1 MKKYEELKQYVCLG
15 EGSNGV
21 KSNSFFQI
29 TEEEIVST
37 EKRLGFKLPNQL
49 VEFWLE
55 IGYGFFHLSKN
66 GIVQNS
72 YANTLLWPDQIANI
86 LLSDPDSPDCPVIPE
101 FYDYLRPGYMP
112 FFEIAD
118 SVSFLFMQPKSEN
131 PNAVWYGREKICD
144 SFEEFIHRL
153 YYESPTFYC
162 EDPKDKPASNG

>member
-1 MKKYEELKQYVCLG
+1 MEKYEYLRKYIRDKKDA
-15 EGSNGV
+15 SGV
-21 KSNSFFQI
+21 RTNSFFLVSDDQI
-29 TEEEIVST
+29 LSSEQS
-37 EKRLGFKLPNQL
+37 LGFKFPSQL
-49 VEFWLE
+49 KEFWLK
-55 IGYGFFHLSKN
+55 IGYGFLRSNCFEEFN
-66 GIVQNS
+66 
-72 YANTLLWPDQIANI
+72 NTNVNRIITPDEIAGI

-162 EDPKDKPASNG
+162 EDSKDKPASNG